1 MPTNTYF
8 RNFDAR
14 NEQEL
19 LHSLVTESIQIYGH
33 DVNYIPRT
41 LVNED
46 TILGEDS
53 ISEYKDAY
61 SIEMYIKSV
70 DGFEGEGDLISK
82 FGLEIRDQIVFSVA
96 RRAFEG
102 LDIGVRPKEGD
113 LIYFPL
119 TEKLFQIMFVEHE
132 TPFYQTGALPTF
144 DLTCELFTYSDEKL
158 DTGVEEVDVI
168 EQKQSLVRTFELES
182 VSGTFTEGETVTGG
196 TSSKTAEVARWDAS
210 TKYLYLINLTGNFSV
225 GEIITGA
232 DSLAT
237 GTYSSS
243 QSTTETAETLQ
254 TIDNSTSDQVSSN
267 KQFEIDA
274 DSVFDFSESNPFGDN
289 P

>member
-1 MPTNTYF
+1 MPTSSYF
-8 RNFDAR
+8 RTFDAK
-14 NEQEL
+14 NDQEL
-19 LHSLVTESIQIYGH
+19 LHSLVTESIQVTGY

-61 SIEMYIKSV
+61 SVEMYIKSV
-70 DGFEGEGDLISK
+70 DGFEGEGDLVSK
-82 FGLEIRDQIVFSVA
+82 FGLEVRDQIIFSMS
-96 RRAFEG
+96 RRAWEG

-113 LIYFPL
+113 LIYFGL
-119 TEKLFQIMFVEHE
+119 TSKLFQILFVEHE
-132 TPFYQTGALPTF
+132 TPFYQAGALPTF
-144 DLTCELFTYSDEKL
+144 DLTCELFTYSDEAM
-158 DTGVEEVDVI
+158 DTGVDEIDVV
-168 EQKQSLVRTFELES
+168 EQKQSFVRTFELSS

-196 TSSKTAEVARWDAS
+196 TSAVTGEVARWDSS
-210 TKYLYLINLTGNFSV
+210 TSYLYLINMTGNFTLN
-225 GEIITGA
+225 EILTGA
-232 DSLAT
+232 SSTAT
-237 GTYSSS
+237 GTYSTK
-243 QSTTETAETLQ
+243 QTTDQTSETLQ

>member
-1 MPTNTYF
+1 MATNSYF
-8 RNFDAR
+8 RTFDAE
-14 NEQEL
+14 NDQEL
-19 LHSLVTESIQIYGH
+19 LHSIVSESIQVTGY

-61 SIEMYIKSV
+61 SVEMYIKSV

-82 FGLEIRDQIVFSVA
+82 FGLEVRDQIVFSLA
-96 RRAFEG
+96 RRAWEG
-102 LDIGVRPKEGD
+102 LDLGVRPKEGD

-119 TEKLFQIMFVEHE
+119 TSKLFQIMFVEHE

-144 DLTCELFTYSDEKL
+144 DLTCELFVYSDEKI
-158 DTGVEEVDVI
+158 DTGVDTIDVI
-168 EQKQSLVRTFELES
+168 EQKQSFVRTFELS
-182 VSGTFTEGETVTGG
+182 SISGTFTEGETVTGG
-196 TSSKTAEVARWDAS
+196 SSSVTGEVARWDAATS
-210 TKYLYLINLTGNFSV
+210 YLYLINMTGTFTLT
-225 GEIITGA
+225 EIITGA
-232 DSLAT
+232 TSLAT
-237 GTYSSS
+237 GTYSTKITTDE
-243 QSTTETAETLQ
+243 TTETLS
-254 TIDNSTSDQVSSN
+254 TIDAGTTDTTSSG

-274 DSVFDFSESNPFGDN
+274 DSVFDFTETNPFGDN

>member
-1 MPTNTYF
+1 MPTSTYF

-14 NEQEL
+14 NDQEL
-19 LHSLVTESIQIYGH
+19 LHSLTTESIQVVGY

-61 SIEMYIKSV
+61 SVEMYIKSV
-70 DGFEGEGDLISK
+70 DGFEGEGDLVSK
-82 FGLEIRDQIVFSVA
+82 FGLEVRDQIIFSLS
-96 RRAFEG
+96 RRAWEG
-102 LDIGVRPKEGD
+102 LDIGTRPKEGD
-113 LIYFPL
+113 LIYFGL
-119 TEKLFQIMFVEHE
+119 TSKLFQIMFVEHE
-132 TPFYQTGALPTF
+132 TPFYQAGALPTF

-158 DTGVEEVDVI
+158 DTDIDEIDVI
-168 EQKQSLVRTFELES
+168 EQKQSFVRTFELSS
-182 VSGTFTEGETVTGG
+182 VSGTFSEGETVTGG
-196 TSSKTAEVARWDAS
+196 TSAITGEVARWDSS
-210 TKYLYLINLTGNFSV
+210 TSYLYLINMTGNFTLN
-225 GEIITGA
+225 EILTGA
-232 DSLAT
+232 TSTAT
-237 GTYSSS
+237 GTYSTKR
-243 QSTTETAETLQ
+243 TTDETSETLK
-254 TIDNSTSDQVSSN
+254 TIDDSTSDKVSSN

>member
-1 MPTNTYF
+1 MPTNSYF
-8 RNFDAR
+8 RNFDAK

-19 LHSLVTESIQIYGH
+19 LHSLVSEAIQIYGY
-33 DVNYIPRT
+33 DVSYIPRT

-53 ISEYKDAY
+53 ISEYKDAH
-61 SIEMYIKSV
+61 SVEMFIKSI

-82 FGLEIRDQIVFSVA
+82 FGLEVRDQIVFSLA
-96 RRAFEG
+96 RRAWEG
-102 LDIGVRPKEGD
+102 LDIGTRPKEGD

-144 DLTCELFTYSDEKL
+144 DLTCELFTYSDEKI
-158 DTGVEEVDVI
+158 DTGIEEVDVI
-168 EQKQSLVRTFELES
+168 EQKQSLVRTFELTS

-196 TSSKTAEVARWDAS
+196 TSSKIAEVARWDSS
-210 TKYLYLINLTGNFSV
+210 TSYLYLINLTGNFTI
-225 GEIITGA
+225 GEIVTGA

-237 GTYSSS
+237 GTYSVA
-243 QSTTETAETLQ
+243 QTTTETTETLQ
-254 TIDNSTSDQVSSN
+254 TIDDSTSTQVSSN

-274 DSVFDFSESNPFGDN
+274 DSVFDFTESNPFGEN

>member
-1 MPTNTYF
+1 MPTSTYF

-14 NEQEL
+14 NDQEL
-19 LHSLVTESIQIYGH
+19 LHSLTTESIQVVGY

-61 SIEMYIKSV
+61 SVEMYIKSV
-70 DGFEGEGDLISK
+70 DGFEGEGDLVSK
-82 FGLEIRDQIVFSVA
+82 FGLEVRDQIIFSLS
-96 RRAFEG
+96 RRAWEG
-102 LDIGVRPKEGD
+102 LDIGTRPKEGD
-113 LIYFPL
+113 LIYFGL
-119 TEKLFQIMFVEHE
+119 TSKLFQIMFVEHE
-132 TPFYQTGALPTF
+132 TPFYQAGALPTF

-158 DTGVEEVDVI
+158 DTDIDEIDVI
-168 EQKQSLVRTFELES
+168 EQKQSFVRTFELSS
-182 VSGTFTEGETVTGG
+182 VSGTFSEGETVTGG
-196 TSSKTAEVARWDAS
+196 TSAVTGEVARWDSS
-210 TKYLYLINLTGNFSV
+210 TSYLYLINMTGNFTLN
-225 GEIITGA
+225 EILTGA
-232 DSLAT
+232 TSTAT
-237 GTYSSS
+237 GTYSTK
-243 QSTTETAETLQ
+243 QTTDETSETLQ
-254 TIDNSTSDQVSSN
+254 TIDDSTSDKVSSN

>member
-1 MPTNTYF
+1 MPTNSYF
-8 RNFDAR
+8 RNFDAK

-19 LHSLVTESIQIYGH
+19 LHSLVSEAIQIYGH
-33 DVNYIPRT
+33 DVSYIPRT

-53 ISEYKDAY
+53 ISEYKDAH
-61 SIEMYIKSV
+61 SVEMFIKSI

-82 FGLEIRDQIVFSVA
+82 FGLEVRDQIVFSLA
-96 RRAFEG
+96 RRAWEG
-102 LDIGVRPKEGD
+102 LDIGTRPKEGD

-144 DLTCELFTYSDEKL
+144 DLTCELFTYSDEKI
-158 DTGVEEVDVI
+158 DTGIEEVDVI
-168 EQKQSLVRTFELES
+168 EQKQSLVRTFELTS

-196 TSSKTAEVARWDAS
+196 TSSKTAEVARWDSS
-210 TKYLYLINLTGNFSV
+210 TSYLYLINLTGNFTI
-225 GEIITGA
+225 GEIVTGA

-237 GTYSSS
+237 GTYSVA
-243 QSTTETAETLQ
+243 QTTTETTETLQ
-254 TIDNSTSDQVSSN
+254 TIDDSTSTQVSSN

-274 DSVFDFSESNPFGDN
+274 DSVFDFTESNPFGEN

>member
-70 DGFEGEGDLISK
+70 DGFEGEGDLVSK

-168 EQKQSLVRTFELES
+168 EQKQSLVRTFELS
-182 VSGTFTEGETVTGG
+182 SISGTFTEGETVTGG
-196 TSSKTAEVARWDAS
+196 TSSKTAEVARWDAT

-237 GTYSSS
+237 GTYSVA
-243 QSTTETAETLQ
+243 QSTVETAETLQ
-254 TIDNSTSDQVSSN
+254 TIDDSTSTQVSSN

-274 DSVFDFSESNPFGDN
+274 DSVFDFSESNPFGEN

>member
-1 MPTNTYF
+1 MPTSSYF
-8 RNFDAR
+8 RTFDAK
-14 NEQEL
+14 NDQEL
-19 LHSLVTESIQIYGH
+19 LHSLVTESIQVTGY

-61 SIEMYIKSV
+61 SVEMYIKSV
-70 DGFEGEGDLISK
+70 DGFEGEGDLVSK
-82 FGLEIRDQIVFSVA
+82 FGLEVRDQIIFSMS
-96 RRAFEG
+96 RRAWEG

-113 LIYFPL
+113 LIYFGL
-119 TEKLFQIMFVEHE
+119 TSKLFQILFVEHE
-132 TPFYQTGALPTF
+132 TPFYQAGALPTF
-144 DLTCELFTYSDEKL
+144 DLTCELFTYSDEAM
-158 DTGVEEVDVI
+158 DTGVNEIDVV
-168 EQKQSLVRTFELES
+168 EQKQSFVRTFELTS

-196 TSSKTAEVARWDAS
+196 TSAVTGEVARWDSS
-210 TKYLYLINLTGNFSV
+210 TSYLYLINMTGNFTLN
-225 GEIITGA
+225 EILTGA
-232 DSLAT
+232 SSTAT
-237 GTYSSS
+237 GTYSTK
-243 QSTTETAETLQ
+243 QTTDETSETLQ
-254 TIDNSTSDQVSSN
+254 TIDNSTSDQISSN

>member
-70 DGFEGEGDLISK
+70 DGFEGEGDLVSK

-144 DLTCELFTYSDEKL
+144 DLTCELFTYSDEKI
-158 DTGVEEVDVI
+158 DTRVEEVDVI

-196 TSSKTAEVARWDAS
+196 TSSKTAEVARWDSS
-210 TKYLYLINLTGNFSV
+210 TSYLYLINLTGNFSV

-237 GTYSSS
+237 GTYSVS
-243 QSTTETAETLQ
+243 QSTVETAETLQ
-254 TIDNSTSDQVSSN
+254 TIDDSTSTQVSSN

-274 DSVFDFSESNPFGDN
+274 DSVFDFSESNPFGEN

>member
-70 DGFEGEGDLISK
+70 DGFEGEGDLVSK

-144 DLTCELFTYSDEKL
+144 DLTCELFTYSDEKI

-168 EQKQSLVRTFELES
+168 EQKQSLVRTFEFES

-196 TSSKTAEVARWDAS
+196 TSSKTAEVARWDSS
-210 TKYLYLINLTGNFSV
+210 TSYLYLINLTGNFSV

-237 GTYSSS
+237 GTYSVA
-243 QSTTETAETLQ
+243 QSTVETAETLQ
-254 TIDNSTSDQVSSN
+254 TIDDSTSTQVSSN

-274 DSVFDFSESNPFGDN
+274 DSVFDFSESNPFGEN

>member
-1 MPTNTYF
+1 MPTSSYF
-8 RNFDAR
+8 RTFDAK
-14 NEQEL
+14 NDQEL
-19 LHSLVTESIQIYGH
+19 LHSLVTESIQVTGY

-61 SIEMYIKSV
+61 SVEMYIKSV
-70 DGFEGEGDLISK
+70 DGFEGEGDLVSK
-82 FGLEIRDQIVFSVA
+82 FGLEVRDQIIFSMS
-96 RRAFEG
+96 RRAWEG

-113 LIYFPL
+113 LIYFGL
-119 TEKLFQIMFVEHE
+119 TSKLFQILFVEHE
-132 TPFYQTGALPTF
+132 TPFYQAGALPTF
-144 DLTCELFTYSDEKL
+144 DLTCELFTYSDEAM
-158 DTGVEEVDVI
+158 DTGVNEIDVV
-168 EQKQSLVRTFELES
+168 EQKQSFVRTFELTS

-196 TSSKTAEVARWDAS
+196 TSAVTGEVARWDSS
-210 TKYLYLINLTGNFSV
+210 TSYLYLINMTGNFTLN
-225 GEIITGA
+225 EILTGA
-232 DSLAT
+232 TSTAT
-237 GTYSSS
+237 GTYSTK
-243 QSTTETAETLQ
+243 QTTDQTSETLQ

>member
-70 DGFEGEGDLISK
+70 DGFEGEGDLVSK

-96 RRAFEG
+96 RRAWEG

-144 DLTCELFTYSDEKL
+144 DLTCELFTYSDEKI

-196 TSSKTAEVARWDAS
+196 TSSKTAEVARWDSS
-210 TKYLYLINLTGNFSV
+210 TSYLYLINLTGNFSV

-237 GTYSSS
+237 GTYSVA
-243 QSTTETAETLQ
+243 QSTVETAETLQ
-254 TIDNSTSDQVSSN
+254 TIDDSTSTQVSSN

-274 DSVFDFSESNPFGDN
+274 DSVFDFSESNPFGEN

>member
-1 MPTNTYF
+1 MPTSTYF

-14 NEQEL
+14 NDQEL
-19 LHSLVTESIQIYGH
+19 LHSLTTESIQVVGY

-61 SIEMYIKSV
+61 SVEMYIKSV
-70 DGFEGEGDLISK
+70 DGFEGEGDLVSK
-82 FGLEIRDQIVFSVA
+82 FGLEVRDQIIFSLS
-96 RRAFEG
+96 RRAWEG
-102 LDIGVRPKEGD
+102 LDIGTRPKEGD
-113 LIYFPL
+113 LIYFGL
-119 TEKLFQIMFVEHE
+119 TSKLFQIMFVEHE

-144 DLTCELFTYSDEKL
+144 DLTCELFSYSDEAL
-158 DTGVEEVDVI
+158 DTGVDEIDVI
-168 EQKQSLVRTFELES
+168 EQKQSFVRTFELTS

-196 TSSKTAEVARWDAS
+196 TSAVTGEVARWDSS
-210 TKYLYLINLTGNFSV
+210 TSYLYLINMTGNFTLN
-225 GEIITGA
+225 EILTGA
-232 DSLAT
+232 TSTAT
-237 GTYSSS
+237 GTYSTK
-243 QSTTETAETLQ
+243 QTTDETSETLQ
-254 TIDNSTSDQVSSN
+254 TIDSSTSDKVSSN